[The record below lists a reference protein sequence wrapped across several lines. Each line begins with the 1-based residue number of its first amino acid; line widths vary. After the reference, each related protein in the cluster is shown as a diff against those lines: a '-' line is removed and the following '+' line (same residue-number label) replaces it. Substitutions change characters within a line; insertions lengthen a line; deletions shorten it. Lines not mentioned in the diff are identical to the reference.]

1 MLINR
6 TALIEPVEPP
16 PDRCYASTA
25 KHWDAD
31 EREEPLRAVRIA
43 GRLRVIEGRF
53 RLAVLLAPLG
63 RASTKLWN
71 QFGLA
76 PLEIEKQQLAEHLM
90 VSEPL
95 LMPIDRDHQEVLPRH
110 RLEDLDRPRLLQHRV
125 TDRTAHLVDHGR
137 THQERGD
144 LRLLAIQELRP
155 EVLGHYWV
163 VACHASRD

>member
-31 EREEPLRAVRIA
+31 EREEPLRAVGIA

-63 RASTKLWN
+63 RAS
-71 QFGLA
+71 
-76 PLEIEKQQLAEHLM
+76 LEIEKQQLAEHLM

-95 LMPIDRDHQEVLPRH
+95 LMPIYRDHQEVLPRH
-110 RLEDLDRPRLLQHRV
+110 RLEGLDRPRLLQH
-125 TDRTAHLVDHGR
+125 
-137 THQERGD
+137 
-144 LRLLAIQELRP
+144 
-155 EVLGHYWV
+155 
-163 VACHASRD
+163 